1 MVNSTPEWPDVTG
14 MLPDCDQDYRRS
26 ARKPVAVR
34 LTEILLGLTL
44 LMLTF
49 SLLFSLLPSHR
60 AAQVKGGE
68 LVAATAFANGW
79 IQEAA
84 TYRPDLADREER
96 VLCGGRWY
104 AARRQFVPVP
114 GQSDLL
120 DVVVTMTPSRGNPVR
135 LATRLAR

>member
-1 MVNSTPEWPDVTG
+1 MFPEY
-14 MLPDCDQDYRRS
+14 DQDCFS
-26 ARKPVAVR
+26 LKGNPVVMR

-68 LVAATAFANGW
+68 LVAATTFAQGW
-79 IQEAA
+79 IQEA
-84 TYRPDLADREER
+84 TVYRPDLALLEQR
-96 VLCGGRWY
+96 VQCGGRWY
-104 AARRQFVPVP
+104 AARREFISVA
-114 GQSDLL
+114 GQPDLI
-120 DVVVTMTPSRGNPVR
+120 DVVVTMTPNRGNPVR